1 MTELSGVYKILI
13 VNEGD
18 VVEKFKEQNKDIFT
32 TIPPMTLSSLGVNE
46 IMKRIPL
53 FYFIR
58 INFDVEYH
66 DLVFYDKGHGKLVV
80 IKDNTSK
87 FSVNLEEIH
96 G

>member
-1 MTELSGVYKILI
+1 MIELSGMYRILI
-13 VNEGD
+13 LNETD
-18 VVEKFKEQNKDIFT
+18 VIEKFKEQNEDVFELD
-32 TIPPMTLSSLGVNE
+32 PSMRLSRLGINE
-46 IMKRIPL
+46 IMKRIPM

-58 INFDVEYH
+58 INWDVNNY
-66 DLVFYDKGHGKLVV
+66 DFVFYDRGGGTLVV